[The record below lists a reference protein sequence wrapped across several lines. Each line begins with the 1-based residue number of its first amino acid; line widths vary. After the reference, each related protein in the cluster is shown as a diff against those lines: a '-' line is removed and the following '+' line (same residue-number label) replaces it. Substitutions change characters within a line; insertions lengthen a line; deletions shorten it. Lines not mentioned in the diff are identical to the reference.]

1 MNIAEKAFLEIFPE
15 KNIEDYDFEI
25 KYNNKFNDY
34 NANVKYFRN
43 NFQFNLSKKWK
54 NVSEEIQSGL
64 IQELLLKIFRLK
76 KKTTKTDSI
85 LEESFNKVNEKYFF
99 GLLERPNL
107 VWGNFSLRK
116 LGHYEYGSDTISISR
131 VFRNSDM
138 DILDYVMY
146 HEMLHKKHKFNSK
159 GMRNFHHTKEFKSSE
174 KKFENS
180 SLMEEK

>member
-15 KNIEDYDFEI
+15 K
-25 KYNNKFNDY
+25 KFKDY

-76 KKTTKTDSI
+76 KKTTNIDLYNLFMKNVHISVPKTKTDAI

-107 VWGNFSLRK
+107 VWGNFSL
-116 LGHYEYGSDTISISR
+116 
-131 VFRNSDM
+131 
-138 DILDYVMY
+138 
-146 HEMLHKKHKFNSK
+146 
-159 GMRNFHHTKEFKSSE
+159 
-174 KKFENS
+174 
-180 SLMEEK
+180 